1 MSESTAPRL
10 KEVSFYIDQMTCQAC
25 SSGIERALNRKDFC
39 HSIQV
44 HLLSK
49 KAILIFD
56 ENKINIEKIFAFIR
70 KMGYAPYFDPSKSMD
85 SHTPDSVDS
94 INPINPSHS
103 TIATKSTPSSN
114 ILITLDTL
122 IESFNKKYLPPKRK
136 VLIASILS
144 VIVLFI
150 SWADIFG
157 LSLPRATSITSML
170 FLSLIVMHMGR
181 LIYFRGLKAL
191 IHANPTM
198 ESLIAIGSGSAFI
211 YSLWGIFNPST
222 HLYFDSVCVIISLV
236 LLGKMLESKSKQE
249 ALDSASMLLSLNQ
262 KSIHKVLLDSQNS
275 SMLNT
280 KNLENTQTADVR
292 ADSIQPQDILK
303 ILPGEMV
310 LVDCIVIYG
319 NSSIDCTA
327 INGESLPVIKKQN
340 DEILSG
346 SINLEQ
352 TIFAKVLKPSSEST
366 LAQILKLAQKA
377 QESKAHIATL
387 ADKISA
393 FFVPVVIILALIAGV
408 VWWILRDFG
417 FGLEIFIA
425 TLVISCPC
433 ALGLATPMAIFYAQS
448 ISHKMGVLFK
458 NASCLEH
465 LASITHIAFDKTGTL
480 TQGLEITQ
488 ILSLSP
494 QLNEQDI
501 FAFSYALESH
511 STHIITEA
519 FQRSTYSQHIYSTQ
533 LTATNVQNIIGYGL
547 KGEIMGTTYMLGNAD
562 LLTESLKT
570 LAQNLAKNDKITL
583 YLATSDQILGVI
595 YLQDSI
601 KTDAKDTLE
610 YFRTK
615 GFDFSLISGD
625 TFQNAQKV
633 AQDLGIPNITAH
645 AKPEDKIQALK
656 ALAEKEEKVLMVGDG
671 INDTPALAYAHTS
684 MAFSSPNDIATN
696 TAQIVIYNNRL
707 LSIYNAWRLSQATL
721 RNIRQNLYFAFCYNI
736 AFIPTAMGV
745 FGGFGIFLHP
755 MFCAL
760 AMTCSS
766 LSVILNAGRLKKFQI
781 L

>member
-1 MSESTAPRL
+1 
-10 KEVSFYIDQMTCQAC
+10 MTCQAC

-49 KAILIFD
+49 KAILTFD
-56 ENKINIEKIFAFIR
+56 ETKTNIEEIFTLIR
-70 KMGYAPYFDPSKSMD
+70 KMGYTPYFNPSESTN
-85 SHTPDSVDS
+85 SHTLDSVDS
-94 INPINPSHS
+94 INSINSSCSTTPTFMTESPPS
-103 TIATKSTPSSN
+103 AN
-114 ILITLDTL
+114 IFITLNTL
-122 IESFNKKYLPPKRK
+122 IESFDKKYLSPKRK
-136 VLIASILS
+136 VFTASILS
-144 VIVLFI
+144 MIVLFI

-157 LSLPRATSITSML
+157 LSLPRATSIASML

-181 LIYFRGLKAL
+181 AIYLRGLKAL

-211 YSLWGIFNPST
+211 YSLWGIFNPSI

-236 LLGKMLESKSKQE
+236 LLGKMLESKSKEE

-262 KSIHKVLLDSQNS
+262 KSLHKVLLDIQTP
-275 SMLNT
+275 SMLND
-280 KNLENTQTADVR
+280 KNLESAQTTDVR

-310 LVDCIVIYG
+310 LVDCLVIYG

-352 TIFAKVLKPSSEST
+352 TIFAKALKPSSEST
-366 LAQILKLAQKA
+366 LAQILKLTQKA
-377 QESKAHIATL
+377 QESKAPIATL

-393 FFVPVVIILALIAGV
+393 FFVPVVIILALIAGG
-408 VWWILRDFG
+408 VWWILKDFS

-458 NASCLEH
+458 NASSLEH
-465 LASITHIAFDKTGTL
+465 LALITHIAFDKTGTL

-501 FAFSYALESH
+501 FALSYALESH
-511 STHIITEA
+511 STHIIAEA
-519 FQRSTYSQHIYSTQ
+519 FRHSPYSEHIHSTQ
-533 LTATNVQNIIGYGL
+533 LTATKVQNIIGYGL
-547 KGEIMGTTYMLGNAD
+547 KGEINSITYTLGNAD
-562 LLTESLKT
+562 LLTESLKALT
-570 LAQNLAKNDKITL
+570 QNLTKNDKITL

-601 KTDAKDTLE
+601 KADAQNTLE
-610 YFRTK
+610 HFRTK
-615 GFDFSLISGD
+615 GFGFSLISGD
-625 TFQNAQKV
+625 TLQNTQKIAQEL
-633 AQDLGIPNITAH
+633 DISNITAH

-656 ALAEKEEKVLMVGDG
+656 ALAQKGEKVLMVGDG

-696 TAQIVIYNNRL
+696 TAQIVIYNNHL